1 MDTFVIRIWMPS
13 EEPVAEAG
21 RLRGI
26 IEHVSDGSVAIFESS
41 DQLLAFVEN
50 NLKEVS
56 QISA

>member
-1 MDTFVIRIWMPS
+1 
-13 EEPVAEAG
+13 
-21 RLRGI
+21 
-26 IEHVSDGSVAIFESS
+26 VAIFESS

>member
-1 MDTFVIRIWMPS
+1 MPS
-13 EEPVAEAG
+13 EEPAAEAD